1 MTARCTDLDIFFDG
15 ELDADQAAA
24 FRDHLA
30 TCERCQRI
38 LHGRMQEEVA
48 AQADAAAQPADAIP
62 IATARA
68 ARAAAAS
75 TSAPGASTASA
86 PAQHAPV
93 ASSSSAG
100 DSSTHAAAESP
111 PAARCPAA
119 GTSSEPAPVRSSRR
133 GVLVYLAPILA
144 AAAALPLFLLSKR
157 DDGGPLEFA
166 YEIEQGGPTARGSV
180 HVGDVLRS
188 TVRGE
193 RHRALWVYFEGHEL
207 VAACPSD
214 ARCNND
220 GNDMVLRLTLKQRGE
235 YTVVALGS
243 DDAIPPPAPGGTL
256 DEQLAAQ
263 SAGIHSQ
270 RRSIEVD

>member
-1 MTARCTDLDIFFDG
+1 MTLRCTDLDVFFDG

-30 TCERCQRI
+30 TCERCQRV
-38 LHGRMQEEVA
+38 LHGRMQEEIA
-48 AQADAAAQPADAIP
+48 AQADAAAEPADAIP

-75 TSAPGASTASA
+75 TASASA
-86 PAQHAPV
+86 PAASTPGPNAPV
-93 ASSSSAG
+93 ASASSAG
-100 DSSTHAAAESP
+100 GSSTHAAAASP
-111 PAARCPAA
+111 PAAGAPAA
-119 GTSSEPAPVRSSRR
+119 SSSREPAPGRSSRR
-133 GVLVYLAPILA
+133 RVLVYLAPVLVA
-144 AAAALPLFLLSKR
+144 AVALPLLWLGKR
-157 DDGGPLEFA
+157 NDGGPLEFTCD
-166 YEIEQGGPTARGSV
+166 IEQGGPTARGSV
-180 HVGDVLRS
+180 HVGDILRS

-207 VAACPSD
+207 VAACPND
-214 ARCNND
+214 ARCSND
-220 GNDMVLRLTLKQRGE
+220 GNDMVLRLTLKQRGQ

-270 RRSIEVD
+270 RRRIEVD

>member
-30 TCERCQRI
+30 TCERCQRV

-68 ARAAAAS
+68 ARAAASAAGTAASGGPTAGTPAAS
-75 TSAPGASTASA
+75 TPAVSASA
-86 PAQHAPV
+86 GAPTALAPA
-93 ASSSSAG
+93 ASSSSA
-100 DSSTHAAAESP
+100 
-111 PAARCPAA
+111 PA
-119 GTSSEPAPVRSSRR
+119 RSRGSRR
-133 GVLVYLAPILA
+133 GVLIYLAPVLA

-157 DDGGPLEFA
+157 DDGGPLEVA

-207 VAACPSD
+207 IAACPND
-214 ARCNND
+214 ARCSND
-220 GNDMVLRLTLKQRGE
+220 GSDMVLRLTLKQRGQ

-270 RRSIEVD
+270 RRKIEVD